1 MGEST
6 VRRRDWVAYVGPFQF
21 PWGQPGSRRVFGIA
35 GSLASAGYHVVVA
48 SGEESPRVV
57 TMLEGVDGPGSVSYL
72 GLGETTSA
80 GGSLLART
88 VHFAVRLGRRTVD
101 WLDTQ
106 PTPPS
111 HVVVYGG
118 AAQYMLHLRR
128 WCRRHAV
135 PLLADVVEWYD
146 PRHLRGGFLG
156 PLHLSSETAMR
167 YFYPRCAG
175 IIAISSYL
183 EDYYRQLGTNVVRV
197 PPTLDVRT
205 LRVGPAAPR
214 KRVDLSLVY
223 SGTPG
228 RKDLL
233 GTMVRAVDR
242 LERRGAA
249 IELRVYGPTVT
260 QVRDLAGLGRL
271 PQGVDVRG
279 RLAQQEVP
287 LALRDADFS
296 VILRRPERFAQAGF
310 PTKFCES
317 LANGTPV
324 IANLTSDLGTYLR
337 HGVEG
342 LVCDGWS
349 EAELATA
356 LHAALELTRTQ
367 REAMREAA
375 RVQALDSF
383 DYRAY
388 APRLATLLE
397 SARP

>member
-1 MGEST
+1 MDECT
-6 VRRRDWVAYVGPFQF
+6 VRRREWVAYVGPFQF

-35 GSLASAGYHVVVA
+35 GSFASAGYHVVIA
-48 SGEESPRVV
+48 SGEEGPRAI
-57 TMLEGVDGPGSVSYL
+57 TALEGVDGPGSVSYL
-72 GLGETTSA
+72 GLGETTSG
-80 GGSLLART
+80 GGSLLARA

-101 WLDTQ
+101 WLDAQ
-106 PTPPS
+106 PTRPS

-128 WCRRHAV
+128 WCRRHGV

-167 YFYPRCAG
+167 YYYPRCAG
-175 IIAISSYL
+175 IVAISSFL
-183 EDYYRQLGTNVVRV
+183 ENYYRESGTNVVRV

-205 LRVGPAAPR
+205 LRVSPTARRRPA
-214 KRVDLSLVY
+214 DLSLVY

-233 GTMVRAVDR
+233 GTMIRAVDR

-249 IELRVYGPTVT
+249 IELRIYGPTVA
-260 QVRDLAGLGRL
+260 QVRDLAGLDRL

-279 RLAQQEVP
+279 RLAQQDVP
-287 LALRDADFS
+287 QALREADFS

-324 IANLTSDLGTYLR
+324 IANLTSDLGDYLR

-349 EAELATA
+349 EAELAKG
-356 LHAALELTRTQ
+356 LHAALELTATQ
-367 REAMREAA
+367 REAMRGAA
-375 RVQALDSF
+375 RKQALESF

-388 APRLATLLE
+388 APRLAALLE
-397 SARP
+397 AARP